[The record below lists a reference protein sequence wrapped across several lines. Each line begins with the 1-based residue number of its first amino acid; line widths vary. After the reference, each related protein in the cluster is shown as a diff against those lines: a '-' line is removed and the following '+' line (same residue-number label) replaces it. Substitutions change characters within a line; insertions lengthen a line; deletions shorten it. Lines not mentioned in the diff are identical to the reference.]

1 MKRVLIGLVRGY
13 SRYISPFTAPG
24 CRFFPTCSE
33 YAEEAI
39 RRHGALR
46 GGWLAMRR
54 ILRCHPFC
62 PGGYDPVPGPRR
74 DRED

>member
-13 SRYISPFTAPG
+13 ARYISPFTAPS
-24 CRFFPTCSE
+24 CRFYPTCSE

-46 GGWLAMRR
+46 GIWLSLSR

-62 PGGYDPVPGPRR
+62 PGGYDPVPGRR
-74 DRED
+74 HDQGD